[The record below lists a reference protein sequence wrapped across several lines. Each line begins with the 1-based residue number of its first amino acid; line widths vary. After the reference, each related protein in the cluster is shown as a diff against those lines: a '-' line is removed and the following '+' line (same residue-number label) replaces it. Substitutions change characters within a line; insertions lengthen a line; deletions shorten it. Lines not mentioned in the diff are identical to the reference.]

1 MRSKLSWLCAL
12 VLFSGCVSA
21 SKHEDL
27 KKKYDAARAQ
37 LEESHARV
45 KSLEQAIVEREY
57 QAADLTA
64 RIEEGREQVARLES
78 EQERNAKLIASYA
91 DESERL
97 AGELAELLKDRSR
110 LKEST
115 EKLKQALAELSLRK
129 IQTEQRI
136 AEYRALL
143 ARFKNLIDAGSL
155 RVRIVDGR
163 MVLALP
169 TDVLF
174 DSGSAKLSKAG
185 KETVQQLGGVL
196 AGLADRRFQV
206 EGHTDDV
213 PIRNAPFASNWELAA
228 ARALVVVR
236 TLTSSGVRSEALSAA
251 SYGEFHP
258 SVSNASEQG
267 RAENRRIEIILP
279 PDLST
284 VPGYEELQ
292 QAIAQQP

>member
-1 MRSKLSWLCAL
+1 MRLKLSWLCAL
-12 VLFSGCVSA
+12 ALSSGCVSA
-21 SKHEDL
+21 SKHDDL
-27 KKKYDAARAQ
+27 KKKYDAARVQ
-37 LEESHARV
+37 LEESRGRV
-45 KSLEQAIVEREY
+45 KSLEQEIVEREY
-57 QAADLTA
+57 QAAELTA
-64 RIEEGREQVARLES
+64 RIEEGRDLIES
-78 EQERNAKLIASYA
+78 Q
-91 DESERL
+91 
-97 AGELAELLKDRSR
+97 AGELAEVLKDRSQ

-115 EKLKQALAELSLRK
+115 DKLRAALVELSLRK
-129 IQTEQRI
+129 MQVERRITE
-136 AEYRALL
+136 YKMLL

-155 RVRIVDGR
+155 RVHIVDGR

-185 KETVQQLGGVL
+185 KETVQQVGSVLGGL
-196 AGLADRRFQV
+196 SERRFQV

-236 TLTSSGVRSEALSAA
+236 TLTSSGVRSESLSAA

-258 SVSNASEQG
+258 SASNASEQG
-267 RAENRRIEIILP
+267 RAENRRIEIVLP